1 MVDKDY
7 YSFEEVLKNLKL
19 QEDELKRLVSAGEIR
34 AFRDQDTMRFKAEDV
49 EKLKRSGDE
58 LELDDLE
65 LDLDLD
71 DEPAAAAVA
80 AEDDGEDELLLEDEE
95 EAPRGEVEEID
106 LAAEAE
112 AEENPAARGRGG
124 RAARGAAGA
133 AAGAGRRGGRASAP
147 AAAGAGEEEGVTSPG
162 ILVALIAGLLF
173 LAIANFLVFDAVAGR
188 ASNPLSQTVAGMF
201 GK

>member
-1 MVDKDY
+1 MADKDY

-49 EKLKRSGDE
+49 EKLKDRSGAE

-71 DEPAAAAVA
+71 DEPVA
-80 AEDDGEDELLLEDEE
+80 AEAAGGEDEEELLLEDDD
-95 EAPRGEVEEID
+95 APRGEVEEID

-112 AEENPAARGRGG
+112 ADESAAARGRGG
-124 RAARGAAGA
+124 RAARGAGA
-133 AAGAGRRGGRASAP
+133 AAGRRGGRAAP
-147 AAAGAGEEEGVTSPG
+147 AAAGAAGEEEGVTSPG
-162 ILVALIAGLLF
+162 LLVALIAGLLF
-173 LAIANFLVFDAVAGR
+173 LAVANFLVFDAVAGR